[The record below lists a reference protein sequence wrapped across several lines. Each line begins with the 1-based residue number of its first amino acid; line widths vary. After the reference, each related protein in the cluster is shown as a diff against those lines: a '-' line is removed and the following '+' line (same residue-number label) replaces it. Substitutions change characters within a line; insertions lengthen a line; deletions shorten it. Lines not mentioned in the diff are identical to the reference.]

1 MPETVLLVEDD
12 PSLRRLVERLLAKFG
27 YTVIVATGAEG
38 AIARFTN
45 SDIGVDLLITDVNMP
60 GMRGPE
66 LAQRL
71 LASRPG
77 LKVLY
82 VSGYADKALEA
93 GKTEIIEDNARK
105 FLDCVTKARAHS
117 SNCRKVCA

>member
-12 PSLRRLVERLLAKFG
+12 PSLRRLVERLLSKLG

-38 AIARFTN
+38 AVARFTN

-71 LASRPG
+71 LAARPG

-82 VSGYADKALEA
+82 VSGSDDAIDRDLLTRRADFLQKPFS
-93 GKTEIIEDNARK
+93 TEEFRK
-105 FLDCVTKARAHS
+105 KIREILAQ
-117 SNCRKVCA
+117 

>member
-12 PSLRRLVERLLAKFG
+12 PSLRRLVERLLSKLG

-38 AIARFTN
+38 AVARFTN

-71 LASRPG
+71 LAARPG

-82 VSGYADKALEA
+82 VSGSDDAIDRDLLTRRADFLQKPFS
-93 GKTEIIEDNARK
+93 TEEFSKKIREILAQ
-105 FLDCVTKARAHS
+105 
-117 SNCRKVCA
+117 

>member
-71 LASRPG
+71 WNVNEQDWAAAAENHHAS
-77 LKVLY
+77 
-82 VSGYADKALEA
+82 
-93 GKTEIIEDNARK
+93 
-105 FLDCVTKARAHS
+105 
-117 SNCRKVCA
+117 

>member
-12 PSLRRLVERLLAKFG
+12 PSLRRLVERLLAKLG

-45 SDIGVDLLITDVNMP
+45 SDIGIDLLITDVNMP

-82 VSGYADKALEA
+82 VSGSDDAIDKDLLTRRADFLQKPFS
-93 GKTEIIEDNARK
+93 TEQFAAKIREV
-105 FLDCVTKARAHS
+105 LGS
-117 SNCRKVCA
+117 GL

>member
-1 MPETVLLVEDD
+1 MLKELAQFRKREPAGTQARPIGTDYGNDLGRA
-12 PSLRRLVERLLAKFG
+12 SL
-27 YTVIVATGAEG
+27 TGA
-38 AIARFTN
+38 ASFFCIVSAQVRHCWR
-45 SDIGVDLLITDVNMP
+45 VNMP

-82 VSGYADKALEA
+82 VSGSDDAIDKDLLTRRADFLQKPFS
-93 GKTEIIEDNARK
+93 TEEFPAKIREV
-105 FLDCVTKARAHS
+105 LGS
-117 SNCRKVCA
+117 GL